1 MAKVKD
7 PVCGMMI
14 DAEAAAGQST
24 TSGRTYYFCSTQCR
38 QRFDANPNE
47 YAASAAADVG
57 VSDTSEVH
65 ERNLTM
71 KGGTTA
77 PRFGSAGSGG
87 LEFEGPPGTTGI
99 R

>member
-7 PVCGMMI
+7 PVCGMAI
-14 DAEAAAGQST
+14 DAGAAAGEST
-24 TSGRTYYFCSTQCR
+24 ASGRTYYFCSTQC
-38 QRFDANPNE
+38 QHKFDANPDE
-47 YAASAAADVG
+47 YAASAAGDIG
-57 VSDTSEVH
+57 VRQEDEVL
-65 ERNLTM
+65 ERNFTK

-87 LEFEGPPGTTGI
+87 LEFEGPPGTSGT